1 MEAAPHGLFIRQS
14 KQLSVLAQTLAQVV
28 RDQPGYRELCAC
40 ANEIQRDADA
50 VSLAK
55 GIEVLGADA
64 SNAVPQLAPQAR
76 QRPQSAGPRGGAA
89 GCNTDAGSLGT
100 VRVGDFRQDLDALY
114 AQMRRARAD
123 LDTLGCSSRR
133 QDELATQSITE
144 IKRLRCDLKDM
155 QEALVTHD
163 NDLQQLAAASKAA
176 SRKVDTETEAW
187 RTATVRDAAE
197 LRQMLKGV
205 SEDVD
210 AEFQRLQQAVDAG
223 LSEDKKLINK
233 FAAELQAEISGVS
246 AATNQEAKECI
257 KEYRAE
263 QERHL
268 ASAEARF
275 SEQLTEGLSK
285 YAEGL
290 RVEIRELRGRVEA
303 ELTSCRQEQ
312 SLISQRFSNDL
323 EDVNRT
329 SRRAVDEVAE
339 VQKTISQIG
348 TEVSVIQ
355 RGVADARQTATQATE
370 SVCAQ
375 FEMRFQESQ
384 QAANECGMQQI
395 EQQAETMATI
405 ITRVVGEARL
415 EFDASVASLSARLD
429 ESNAEQLASSQS
441 LAAAQEELER
451 QLRDCAVVVGHN
463 ADETNNRVGARL
475 EELEG
480 RSVNRA
486 EELKTWMVSQLANI
500 EKITHELN
508 ESYFASK
515 GQHSLATESLK
526 DDVDH
531 KMTEVRNAL
540 SDAQREISGS
550 VRSLENELTSSRKA
564 YDAKF
569 IQLMEDLNDVRQ
581 RFDSPDGF
589 DATKAKEA
597 AERVESAARHSAT
610 EIAATLKSMREQV
623 RSDHESLG
631 VELRGLLAHSE
642 QRFRLGIDTVQSRVD
657 EVQNTARRTQTDAS
671 TELQRLQ
678 AGLGEAEK
686 TVCTLVSSIDSIKFN
701 AESAARGSMN
711 QAQGSV
717 GEFKAHEED
726 LRQLRFAGDILASG
740 VQRIAQVIGLLPGLD
755 HLDDSRFQGSILT
768 LGELLRWESEGNPLV
783 KRLESAWQ
791 PRTLAQGGSVLDALQ
806 RKAEQSTLR
815 LVQSALR
822 DLDVRVSHMRTG
834 GALEGLGPPPWLG
847 KSGAPGIRAGEKA
860 GAGIGESEKKTP
872 NTEAQDWKP
881 QLIPRPPSAPLSR
894 ITGEEGP
901 HTRRIAGAPLGGES
915 VTNLPSPNS
924 SKALL
929 TSIVSD
935 AAANHY

>member
-1 MEAAPHGLFIRQS
+1 MEAAPHGLFIRQA
-14 KQLSVLAQTLAQVV
+14 KQLSLLAQTLAQVV

-40 ANEIQRDADA
+40 AHEIQRDADA

-55 GIEVLGADA
+55 GIELLGADA
-64 SNAVPQLAPQAR
+64 CKAVPQMAPQAR
-76 QRPQSAGPRGGAA
+76 PRPQSAGSRSGAA
-89 GCNTDAGSLGT
+89 GCNTDSTSLGT
-100 VRVGDFRQDLDALY
+100 VRVGDFRQDLDALC

-123 LDTLGCSSRR
+123 LDSLGCSSRR

-144 IKRLRCDLKDM
+144 IKQLRSDLKDM

-163 NDLQQLAAASKAA
+163 NDLQQLAVASKAA
-176 SRKVDTETEAW
+176 SKKIDTETEAW
-187 RTATVRDAAE
+187 RAATVRDAAE

-210 AEFQRLQQAVDAG
+210 AEFQRFQQAFDAG

-233 FAAELQAEISGVS
+233 FAAELRAEISGVS
-246 AATNQEAKECI
+246 AATNQETKECI
-257 KEYRAE
+257 KEYGAE

-290 RVEIRELRGRVEA
+290 RIEIRELRGRVEA

-312 SLISQRFSNDL
+312 SLASQRFSHDL
-323 EDVNRT
+323 DDVNRT
-329 SRRAVDEVAE
+329 SRRAVEEVTDL
-339 VQKTISQIG
+339 QKTISQIG
-348 TEVSVIQ
+348 TELNVIQ
-355 RGVADARQTATQATE
+355 RGVEDARHTATQATE
-370 SVCAQ
+370 SACAQ
-375 FEMRFQESQ
+375 FEMRMKESQ

-405 ITRVVGEARL
+405 ITRVVGEARV
-415 EFDASVASLSARLD
+415 EFDATVASLSARLD
-429 ESNAEQLASSQS
+429 ESSAEQLASSQS

-451 QLRDCAVVVGHN
+451 QLRDCAVVVGQH
-463 ADETNNRVGARL
+463 ADETNNRVAAKL
-475 EELEG
+475 EDLEG
-480 RSVNRA
+480 RSLDRT
-486 EELKTWMVSQLANI
+486 EELKNWMVSQLVKI
-500 EKITHELN
+500 EQTTHELK
-508 ESYFASK
+508 ESQAVS
-515 GQHSLATESLK
+515 GGHHSLVTESLK
-526 DDVDH
+526 EDIDH
-531 KMTEVRNAL
+531 KLTDVRNTL
-540 SDAQREISGS
+540 SDVQREISGS

-569 IQLMEDLNDVRQ
+569 SQLIEDLNDVRQ
-581 RFDSPDGF
+581 RFDSPDDF

-642 QRFRLGIDTVQSRVD
+642 QRFRLGVDAVQSRLD
-657 EVQNTARRTQTDAS
+657 EVQNTARRTQSDAS
-671 TELQRLQ
+671 TEIQRLQ

-686 TVCTLVSSIDSIKFN
+686 TLCTLLSSVDNIKLN

-717 GEFKAHEED
+717 GEMKAHEEE

-755 HLDDSRFQGSILT
+755 HVEDARFQGSILN

-847 KSGAPGIRAGEKA
+847 KSGAPGIRAGEKV
-860 GAGIGESEKKTP
+860 GAGIAESENKSPTLML
-872 NTEAQDWKP
+872 NTEAQDWRP
-881 QLIPRPPSAPLSR
+881 QLIPRPPSAPPSR
-894 ITGEEGP
+894 NTGEEGP
-901 HTRRIAGAPLGGES
+901 HTRRIAGAPLGGDNS
-915 VTNLPSPNS
+915 TNLPSPM
-924 SKALL
+924 
-929 TSIVSD
+929 
-935 AAANHY
+935 